1 MEIRNLKVG
10 SYQTN
15 CYIVWGDGQDACVV
29 IDPGYQPEEIL
40 KQVRLCGKSVAA
52 ILLTHGHFD
61 HVGGV
66 KHIAAETGCKVYICK
81 EDLALNPM
89 YTDGLIHHTDT
100 YGEGDTVELAG
111 LRFQVL
117 HTPGHTPGS
126 VCLQCGEALFSG
138 DTLFAGTCGR
148 TDLPGGSMAQMRL
161 SLGRLKA
168 LKGNFL
174 VLPGH
179 GEGST
184 LEEERLG
191 NPYMQGL

>member
-1 MEIRNLKVG
+1 MEIRNLRVG

-15 CYIVWGDGQDACVV
+15 CYIVWEDGRKDCVI
-29 IDPGYQPEEIL
+29 IDPGYEPEQIL
-40 KQVRLCGKSVAA
+40 EQVRHFGKTVAA

-66 KHIAAETGCKVYICK
+66 KHIAAETDCPVYICK

-89 YTDGLIHHTDT
+89 FTDGVIYYTHT
-100 YGEGDTVELAG
+100 YGEGDTLEVAG
-111 LRFQVL
+111 LTLQVL
-117 HTPGHTPGS
+117 HTPGHTPGC
-126 VCLQCGEALFSG
+126 VCLLCGDTLLSG

-148 TDLPGGSMAQMRL
+148 TDLPGSSPMQMKQ
-161 SLGRLKA
+161 SLARLKA
-168 LKGNFL
+168 LPGDYR

-179 GEGST
+179 GHEST
-184 LEEERLG
+184 LEEERMY

>member
-1 MEIRNLKVG
+1 MQVRNLQVG

-15 CYIVWGDGQDACVV
+15 CYIVWGDEQDNCIV

-40 KQVRLCGKSVAA
+40 EQVGHCGKSVEA

-66 KHIAAETGCKVYICK
+66 KHIAAQTGCRVYICK

-89 YTDGLIHHTDT
+89 LTDGVIHYTDT
-100 YGEGDTVELAG
+100 YGEGDLLQLAG

-126 VCLQCGEALFSG
+126 VCLKCGEALFCG

-148 TDLPGGSMAQMRL
+148 TDLPGGSMAVMRQ
-161 SLGRLKA
+161 SLGRLRD
-168 LKGNFL
+168 LEGDLL

-179 GEGST
+179 GQSSS
-184 LEEERLG
+184 LEIERRS